1 MLNQSNGSL
10 HSTNSGNTT
19 RSLLDGISGVD
30 HSSGLGLGGVLVQLH
45 QFGEVELGLL
55 EDLGLSDHAAV
66 LEWEDLGA
74 LGLDLLANLFFE
86 AIE

>member
-1 MLNQSNGSL
+1 MALSSSENFLESWSVESVSL
-10 HSTNSGNTT
+10 Y
-19 RSLLDGISGVD
+19 
-30 HSSGLGLGGVLVQLH
+30 LVKLH
-45 QFGEVELGLL
+45 QFGEIELGLL